1 MAGLDRQ
8 RTTWYSGGVV
18 KSGPSTHVRIPMKV
32 QLIDVMASDLN
43 VVRSAKVSTEGAE
56 SLVTESNDKLIN
68 YLMRERHAS
77 PFEHNVFTFYVE
89 APIFV
94 AREFM
99 RHRMASYNEES
110 GRYKVLDTKFYL
122 PPQGRPLRQV
132 GKTGD
137 YQFEMGDELYDA
149 MFDKMV
155 DVYSLVDETY
165 HELLDMGVA
174 KEVARMVLPV
184 STYSSWYV
192 TINARSLMN
201 FLSLRTAPN
210 AQYEIRQIAELME
223 PHFEIHMPATYAAW
237 VQYGRQSV

>member
-1 MAGLDRQ
+1 
-8 RTTWYSGGVV
+8 
-18 KSGPSTHVRIPMKV
+18 MKV

-43 VVRSAKVSTEGAE
+43 VVRSAKVSTEGAA

-77 PFEHNVFTFYVE
+77 PFEHNVFTFYIE

-110 GRYKVLDTKFYL
+110 GRYKVLDTRFYY
-122 PPQGRPLRQV
+122 PDNAGRPLKQI

-137 YQFEMGDELYDA
+137 YKFVDGGELREETLALMDEAYGIA
-149 MFDKMV
+149 ENNYKTMI
-155 DVYSLVDETY
+155 
-165 HELLDMGVA
+165 DMGVA

-184 STYSSWYV
+184 GTYSSWYV

-210 AQYEIRQIAELME
+210 AQWEIRRIAELME

-237 VQYGRQSV
+237 VEYGRQSV